1 MRRGA
6 EPDATGAVPAPWVSR
21 QYLYGQLVSH
31 YVPSR
36 LTKEKAGYGDP
47 TKPVTREKKAPATEL
62 SHATFS
68 GFMRTLRDAGLVE
81 EHYAPGSRKEKSY
94 RITDAGEIAFRFFSD
109 PATSSLVRSRL
120 ECP

>member
-1 MRRGA
+1 
-6 EPDATGAVPAPWVSR
+6 VSR
-21 QYLYGQLVSH
+21 QYLYGQLVSR

-36 LTKEKAGYGDP
+36 STKAKAQHKDP
-47 TKPVTREKKAPATEL
+47 TKPVTREKKARAPATEL

-68 GFMRTLRDAGLVE
+68 GFMRTLRNAGLVE